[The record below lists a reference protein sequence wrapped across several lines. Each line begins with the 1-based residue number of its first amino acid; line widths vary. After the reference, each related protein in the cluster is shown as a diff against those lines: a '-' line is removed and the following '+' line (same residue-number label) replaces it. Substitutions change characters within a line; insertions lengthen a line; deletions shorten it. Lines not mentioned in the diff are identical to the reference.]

1 MKILLYGNGSS
12 GNHGCEAIV
21 RGTVEVLKD
30 TNSTYIVHSES
41 VEEDKKYGLEEI
53 AVLKP
58 AKTPLKKDF
67 DFIKAY
73 IKMKFF
79 NDYTAMDGLL
89 YQNALKETSK
99 EVDVAF
105 SVGGDNYCYE
115 GTSIY
120 GYLNRAYHKEGLR
133 TILWGCSIEPEV
145 VQKPDIMDDLKRY
158 NLIVTRES
166 ITYDAVKKVNPNTI
180 LAPDPAFLM
189 KAKECAID
197 DRMQDGNVV
206 GINVSPMIVSNE
218 TIAGVTYENYKN
230 LIEYILDNTKF
241 KIALI
246 PHVVW
251 ESNDDRHVLRKL
263 YEDFNRDERIILVE
277 DHNAEELKYILSK
290 CRMFIGARTH
300 ATIAAYSSC
309 VPTLV
314 VGYSVKARGIAKDL
328 FGQVEHY
335 VIPVQSLK
343 RSGELKEAFIWLLT
357 QENSIRIHLETII
370 PNYKKSS
377 KNAVEAVNRLK

>member
-30 TNSTYIVHSES
+30 TNSTYTVHSES
-41 VEEDKKYGLEEI
+41 VEDDKKYGLEEI
-53 AVLKP
+53 ATLKP

-67 DFIKAY
+67 SFIKVY
-73 IKMKFF
+73 IRMKLF

-105 SVGGDNYCYE
+105 SIGGDNYCYE

-120 GYLNRAYHKEGLR
+120 GYLNKAYHKEGLR
-133 TILWGCSIEPEV
+133 TVLWGCSIEPEV
-145 VQKPDIMDDLKRY
+145 AKKPDIMADLKRY

-166 ITYDAVKKVNPNTI
+166 ITYDAVKKINPNTI
-180 LAPDPAFLM
+180 LAPDPAFFM

-197 DRMQDGNVV
+197 ERMQDDNVV

-218 TIAGVTYENYKN
+218 TTAGVTYENYKN
-230 LIEYILDNTKF
+230 LITYILDNTEY

-251 ESNDDRHVLRKL
+251 ESNDDRQVLNKL
-263 YEDFNRDERIILVE
+263 YDDFNRDERIILVE
-277 DHNAEELKYILSK
+277 DHNAEELKYIISK

-335 VIPVQSLK
+335 VVSVQSLK
-343 RSGELKEAFIWLLT
+343 EKDELVKAFVWLNDREK
-357 QENSIRIHLETII
+357 QIRTHLFEFI
-370 PNYKKSS
+370 PNYLEKGKKII
-377 KNAVEAVNRLK
+377 NTLRELK